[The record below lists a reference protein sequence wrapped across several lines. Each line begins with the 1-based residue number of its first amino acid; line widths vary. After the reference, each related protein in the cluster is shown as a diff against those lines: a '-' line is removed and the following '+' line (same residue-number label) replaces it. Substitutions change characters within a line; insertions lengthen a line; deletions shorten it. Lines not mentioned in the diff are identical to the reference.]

1 MDSRTLG
8 KARNVKYMMK
18 NSQQK
23 SDTKIFGGIFLL
35 VFVIAL
41 IGCASS
47 GRTGIGS
54 PEIFVRAQGV
64 GSTPS
69 SALNDAFRDAIQRSA
84 GVVINSQM
92 VMQDG
97 RITQDLMQEYS
108 GAFITSYEITRQRQI
123 SSGYSVDIAANVS
136 STRLANRLL
145 ELSKRGSAS
154 KPNTSQFYAQVST
167 LLKSRAQG
175 DAFLANILSEYPD
188 GALKVSVGAPSP
200 RVTDYRNV
208 YLDIPVEVS
217 WSKTYLD
224 ALKETVGFLAIN
236 SCRAYVSPNL
246 PCQYDVAFASEGVLG
261 FGALRGYK
269 LTDGQQASIVF
280 NRLRPQVVIVVNLYG
295 NGDQLLM
302 RKCLAYD
309 MSKNMPDPRPGRGSI
324 PIQLMTVFRGVEII
338 DQPYH
343 GFWPL
348 GFRNPEDMK
357 SIQRIDAEVMATCP
371 AGAQI

>member
-1 MDSRTLG
+1 MSNGGSEKIIRWPLALVVFA
-8 KARNVKYMMK
+8 KRLCVKL
-18 NSQQK
+18 
-23 SDTKIFGGIFLL
+23 IFSGAVGIAAILS
-35 VFVIAL
+35 
-41 IGCASS
+41 GCAAGGLSPS
-47 GRTGIGS
+47 QGS
-54 PEIFVRAQGV
+54 PSIYVTAHGEGATQR
-64 GSTPS
+64 

-108 GAFITSYEITRQRQI
+108 GAFITSYEITRQRQTPN
-123 SSGYSVDIAANVS
+123 GYSVDIAANVS
-136 STRLANRLL
+136 STKIANRLL
-145 ELSKRGSAS
+145 ELSKRGAAA
-154 KPNTSQFYAQVST
+154 KPNTNQFYAQVST

-175 DAFLANILSEYPD
+175 DALLANILSEYPR

-208 YLDIPVEVS
+208 YLDIPVEVT
-217 WSKTYLD
+217 WSKTYLN

-236 SCRAYVSPNL
+236 NCSVYAGRNL
-246 PCQYDVAFASEGVLG
+246 PCHYDIAFVSEGVLG
-261 FGALRGYK
+261 LGAMRGYK
-269 LTDGQQASIVF
+269 LSDGQQASIVF

-295 NGDQLLM
+295 SGDQLLM
-302 RKCLAYD
+302 KKCLAYD
-309 MSKNMPDPRPGRGSI
+309 MSKNIPDPRPGQGSL
-324 PIQLMTVFRGVEII
+324 PIQLMTVFKGVEII

-357 SIQRIDAEVMATCP
+357 SIQRIDAEVMAGCP
-371 AGAQI
+371 QDAQR

>member
-145 ELSKRGSAS
+145 ELSKIG
-154 KPNTSQFYAQVST
+154 
-167 LLKSRAQG
+167 RAH
-175 DAFLANILSEYPD
+175 
-188 GALKVSVGAPSP
+188 V
-200 RVTDYRNV
+200 
-208 YLDIPVEVS
+208 
-217 WSKTYLD
+217 
-224 ALKETVGFLAIN
+224 
-236 SCRAYVSPNL
+236 
-246 PCQYDVAFASEGVLG
+246 
-261 FGALRGYK
+261 
-269 LTDGQQASIVF
+269 
-280 NRLRPQVVIVVNLYG
+280 
-295 NGDQLLM
+295 
-302 RKCLAYD
+302 
-309 MSKNMPDPRPGRGSI
+309 
-324 PIQLMTVFRGVEII
+324 
-338 DQPYH
+338 
-343 GFWPL
+343 
-348 GFRNPEDMK
+348 
-357 SIQRIDAEVMATCP
+357 
-371 AGAQI
+371 